1 MIHLHPRL
9 YFIFLSADRGAQR
22 QTRLSNYP
30 DVFSLAGWNVV
41 QNGAVTVKFLD
52 PYKAGAVLAAFYKL
66 TSRTNDQSLKF
77 LMECLLLIDHKE

>member
-1 MIHLHPRL
+1 M
-9 YFIFLSADRGAQR
+9 
-22 QTRLSNYP
+22 
-30 DVFSLAGWNVV
+30 

-52 PYKAGAVLAAFYKL
+52 PYKAGAFLAAFYKL